1 MITTFNNHKVR
12 KIPPMPHTLKTASLL
27 MLGLSM
33 SLILSSCVSN
43 TGFVIDNQS
52 YQSQG
57 KSQRIQSIVLHYTA
71 EDEAESIRILTKENV
86 SAHYLIP

>member
-1 MITTFNNHKVR
+1 MENKD
-12 KIPPMPHTLKTASLL
+12 
-27 MLGLSM
+27 
-33 SLILSSCVSN
+33 LIIYFN

-71 EDEAESIRILTKENV
+71 EDESESIRILTKENV
-86 SAHYLIP
+86 SAHYLIPLTENNTIYH